1 MIAHFVKWR
10 SMDYPDIKF
19 SIVTVSNIDT
29 TIQLLQEESKSPV
42 EILEIRPL
50 EKNIVY
56 GMRVNLL
63 S

>member
-1 MIAHFVKWR
+1 
-10 SMDYPDIKF
+10 MDYPDIKF